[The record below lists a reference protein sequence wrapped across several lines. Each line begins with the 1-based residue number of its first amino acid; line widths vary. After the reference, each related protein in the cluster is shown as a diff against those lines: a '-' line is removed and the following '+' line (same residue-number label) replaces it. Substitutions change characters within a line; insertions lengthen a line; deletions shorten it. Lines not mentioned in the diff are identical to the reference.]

1 MPSTP
6 HRAAGSISPSLA
18 RWCPSGL
25 PDGSEKFSQP
35 AFPWKK
41 LIVDQLLDVI
51 LQSRRQRN
59 FAPAKRGRQRTGSG
73 ILEHIFGLFIC
84 HGNPTSIIEFIA

>member
-18 RWCPSGL
+18 RWCSSGL

-59 FAPAKRGRQRTGSG
+59 FAPAKRGRQWN
-73 ILEHIFGLFIC
+73 FGTHFRLVYLSWKSDF
-84 HGNPTSIIEFIA
+84 NN